1 MSQESFGD
9 VPLFREIQRI
19 LAAGE
24 GPLNLEI
31 ARQVG
36 NAIATQGM
44 SDTDV
49 SPEVGRSLDEAVRD
63 AERLVTG
70 YARKSFDE
78 PVLSRGVGIG
88 WWVESTLTGWKWL
101 LEHLADHFSGELG
114 RLGGE
119 SEQAN
124 PVQAAMGQMAPLL
137 VGIQAGV
144 LVGNLAQGALGR
156 YDFPIPRKD
165 DERLFF
171 VVPNIERVRSDYE
184 IDAGDLHRWLAVHDV
199 ARHLAVRSAPWVP
212 GYFRSLLVEIVDA
225 TELDS
230 ADLERRLIELQSMG
244 MDALQEGAGAGQT
257 LPVVPTE
264 RHRRA
269 LDRLRAFLGCLEGY
283 AGHIGGRVAPELVED
298 AARIDES
305 LARHKAARAEMEKF
319 LEQILGVS
327 VDRKLES
334 QGETFAA
341 AVVKLHGIEQLNKV
355 WDAPDNLPTI
365 EEIRD
370 PFAWMERV
378 LGEADGPDPAELEA

>member
-1 MSQESFGD
+1 MAQESFGD

-36 NAIATQGM
+36 NAIATQGL

-49 SPEVGRSLDEAVRD
+49 PAETTHSLDEAVTE
-63 AERLVTG
+63 ATGLVTG
-70 YARKSFDE
+70 YARRGFDE
-78 PVLSRGVGIG
+78 PVLTRGVGIG

-119 SEQAN
+119 AEQAN

-137 VGIQAGV
+137 VGIQAGI
-144 LVGNLAQGALGR
+144 LVGNLAREALGR
-156 YDFPIPRKD
+156 YDFPIPRD
-165 DERLFF
+165 DDGRLFY
-171 VVPNIERVRSDYE
+171 VVPNLERIQKDYE
-184 IDAGDLHRWLAVHDV
+184 VEARDLHRWLAAHDA
-199 ARHLAVRSAPWVP
+199 ARHLALTSAHWVP
-212 GYFRSLLVEIVDA
+212 GYFRSLLLEIVDA

-230 ADLERRLIELQSMG
+230 SDLERRLIELQSMG
-244 MDALQEGAGAGQT
+244 MDALQEGTGEGQT
-257 LPVVPTE
+257 LPVIPTE
-264 RHRRA
+264 RHQRA

-283 AGHIGGRVAPELVED
+283 AQHVGGEVAPQLVTD
-298 AARIDES
+298 ASRIDES
-305 LARHKAARAEMEKF
+305 IARHKTSRAEVEQI
-319 LEQILGVS
+319 LNQILGVS

-334 QGETFAA
+334 QGETFCT
-341 AVVKLHGIEQLNKV
+341 AVVKLHGIAELNKV

-365 EEIRD
+365 EEIKD

-378 LGEADGPDPAELEA
+378 LGDDGKNPELQT

>member
-36 NAIATQGM
+36 NAIATQGL
-44 SDTDV
+44 SDTDI
-49 SPEVGRSLDEAVRD
+49 PGDTTRLLDDAVTEATG
-63 AERLVTG
+63 LVTG
-70 YARKSFDE
+70 YARRAFDE
-78 PVLSRGVGIG
+78 PVLSKGVGVG
-88 WWVESTLTGWKWL
+88 WWVESTLTAWKWL

-119 SEQAN
+119 AEQAN

-137 VGIQAGV
+137 VGIQAGI
-144 LVGNLAQGALGR
+144 LVGNLAREALGR
-156 YDFPIPRKD
+156 YDFPVPRD
-165 DERLFF
+165 DDGRLFY
-171 VVPNIERVRSDYE
+171 VVPNVDRIKSDY
-184 IDAGDLHRWLAVHDV
+184 DLDVNDLHRWLAAHDV
-199 ARHLAVRSAPWVP
+199 ARHLALTSAHWVP
-212 GYFRSLLVEIVDA
+212 GYFRSLLIEIVDA

-230 ADLERRLIELQSMG
+230 SDLERRLIELQSMG
-244 MDALQEGAGAGQT
+244 MDALQQGAGEGQT

-264 RHRRA
+264 RHQRA
-269 LDRLRAFLGCLEGY
+269 LDRLRAFLSCVEGY
-283 AGHIGGRVAPELVED
+283 AQHVGNQVVPQLVSD
-298 AARIDES
+298 ASRIEESIARNKS
-305 LARHKAARAEMEKF
+305 SRAEIEQV
-319 LEQILGVS
+319 LDQILGVS
-327 VDRKLES
+327 IDRKLES
-334 QGETFAA
+334 QGETFCA
-341 AVVKLHGIEQLNKV
+341 AVVKLHGIEELNKV

-378 LGEADGPDPAELEA
+378 LGEDGEQPDLDAS

>member
-1 MSQESFGD
+1 MAQDSFGD

-36 NAIATQGM
+36 NALATQGM
-44 SDTDV
+44 SDTSIPADT
-49 SPEVGRSLDEAVRD
+49 SHSLDEAVAQ

-70 YARKSFDE
+70 YARESFDE
-78 PVLSRGVGIG
+78 PVLAKGVGIG

-119 SEQAN
+119 SEEAN
-124 PVQAAMGQMAPLL
+124 PIQAAMGQMAPLL
-137 VGIQAGV
+137 VGIQAGI
-144 LVGNLAQGALGR
+144 LVGNLAREAIGR

-165 DERLFF
+165 DGRLFY
-171 VVPNIERVRSDYE
+171 VVPNLNRVETDYE
-184 IDAGDLHRWLAVHDV
+184 VKAEDLHRWLAVHDV
-199 ARHLAVRSAPWVP
+199 ARHLAISSAPWVP
-212 GYFRSLLVEIVDA
+212 GYFRSLLIEIVDA

-230 ADLERRLIELQSMG
+230 SDLERRLIELQSMG
-244 MDALQEGAGAGQT
+244 MEALQEGSGQSQT

-264 RHRRA
+264 RHRKA
-269 LDRLRAFLGCLEGY
+269 LDRLRAFLAVLEGY
-283 AGHIGGRVAPELVED
+283 AQHIGGRVAPEMVDD
-298 AARIDES
+298 AAKIEES
-305 LARHKAARAEMEKF
+305 VARHKASRAEMEQI
-319 LEQILGVS
+319 LDQILGVS

-334 QGETFAA
+334 QGETFCA
-341 AVVKLHGIEQLNKV
+341 AVVKLHGVADLNKV

-378 LGEADGPDPAELEA
+378 LGDEGAGPDLSEV

>member
-1 MSQESFGD
+1 MAQESFGD

-44 SDTDV
+44 SDTSV
-49 SPEVGRSLDEAVRD
+49 PTETARSLDDAVAE

-70 YARKSFDE
+70 YARRSFDE
-78 PVLSRGVGIG
+78 PVLTKAVGIG

-119 SEQAN
+119 SEEAN
-124 PVQAAMGQMAPLL
+124 PIQAAMGQMAPLL
-137 VGIQAGV
+137 VGIQAGI
-144 LVGNLAQGALGR
+144 LVGNLAREALGR

-165 DERLFF
+165 DGRLFY
-171 VVPNIERVRSDYE
+171 VAPNLSRVENDYE
-184 IDAGDLHRWLAVHDV
+184 VDERDLQRWLAVHDV
-199 ARHLAVRSAPWVP
+199 ARHLALTSAPWTQ

-230 ADLERRLIELQSMG
+230 SDLERRLIELQSMG
-244 MDALQEGAGAGQT
+244 MDALQEGAGSSQT

-264 RHRRA
+264 RHRKA
-269 LDRLRAFLGCLEGY
+269 LERLRAFLAVLEGY
-283 AGHIGGRVAPELVED
+283 AQHIGGQVVPQLVKDSAKIE
-298 AARIDES
+298 ES
-305 LARHKAARAEMEKF
+305 ISRHKASRAEIEQI
-319 LEQILGVS
+319 LDQILGVS

-334 QGETFAA
+334 QGETFCA
-341 AVVKLHGIEQLNKV
+341 AVVKLHGISELNQV
-355 WDAPDNLPTI
+355 WAAPDNLPTI

-378 LGEADGPDPAELEA
+378 LTDDGASPELPEA